1 MILKAKHNRLFLYFS
16 NSYTVWKMKKHFDSI
31 KIIGEFNEKNRPVLL
46 ISNHI
51 SWWDGLWAIYL
62 NRKVFERKFH
72 FMMLEEQLRKF
83 WFFNY
88 IGGYSINPKSKSML
102 ESLRYTNEL
111 LGDKNNI
118 VLVFPQGEIQSMHN
132 HKFHFEKGIHSILK
146 NVENQIQT
154 VFIANFVDY
163 FSKPKPTLNIY
174 IKEFSYKNLGNEE
187 IQNYYNLF
195 YNECIEKQIQIPE

>member
-16 NSYTVWKMKKHFDSI
+16 NRYAVWKIKKHFDSI

-62 NRKVFERKFH
+62 NFKIIERKFH

-88 IGGYSINPKSKSML
+88 IGGYSINPKSKSII
-102 ESLRYTNEL
+102 ESLRYTAEL
-111 LGDKNNI
+111 LSNKNNI

-132 HKFHFEKGIHSILK
+132 QKIHFEKGIHYILK
-146 NVENQIQT
+146 NIENQIQT
-154 VFIANFVDY
+154 LFIANFVDY
-163 FSKPKPTLNIY
+163 YSKPKPTLNIY
-174 IKEFSYKNLGNEE
+174 IKEVSYKNSGIEE
-187 IQNYYNLF
+187 IQNYYNSF
-195 YNECIEKQIQIPE
+195 YNECVEKQIQKQD